1 VGNFTSTEGSS
12 DIVERLRDPM
22 IDLGYGD
29 RLTAAEEIERLRA
42 EIKGLK
48 AEANRNHVRGI
59 IPRRR
64 RRR

>member
-1 VGNFTSTEGSS
+1 MSVGNFTSTEGSS

-48 AEANRNHVRGI
+48 GGS
-59 IPRRR
+59 
-64 RRR
+64 

>member
-1 VGNFTSTEGSS
+1 
-12 DIVERLRDPM
+12 M

-48 AEANRNHVRGI
+48 GGS
-59 IPRRR
+59 
-64 RRR
+64 